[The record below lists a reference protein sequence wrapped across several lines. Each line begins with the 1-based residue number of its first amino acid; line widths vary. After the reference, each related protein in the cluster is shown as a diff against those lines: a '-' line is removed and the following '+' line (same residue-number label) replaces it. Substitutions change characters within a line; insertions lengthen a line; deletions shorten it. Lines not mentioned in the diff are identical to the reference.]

1 MSIMSTPTITGY
13 SAKVRLEL
21 QVGTVCYPLAQIG
34 GDRLIFT
41 RDVELP
47 GTSGEVRAHVDE
59 HVNRWMATWEANDA
73 PRRIV
78 SAKLRLIA

>member
-13 SAKVRLEL
+13 SAKVRLEA
-21 QVGTVCYPLAQIG
+21 QVGTLCYPLAQIG

-59 HVNRWMATWEANDA
+59 QVHRWVATWEASDV

-78 SAKLRLIA
+78 SAKLRPIV